1 MKFEINFKADLTP
14 EKKELLELHFADTL
28 KLMGIEPENLT
39 ITLREKPE
47 PLPAWNIKKYEP
59 SFEELLMMPMRHIED
74 IKRCFEACKS
84 KQDVLR
90 VLELAPNMFGEW
102 LVEFDDEYKTFTII
116 NTYYDDDEG
125 ELEEEYCY
133 DYPEDW
139 EDTEEEE

>member
-28 KLMGIEPENLT
+28 RLMGIEPENLT
-39 ITLREKPE
+39 ITLREKPD

-59 SFEELLMMPMRHIED
+59 SFEELLMLPMRHIED
-74 IKRCFEACKS
+74 IKKCFEACKS

-102 LVEFDDEYKTFTII
+102 LVEFDDEYKTFTIT

-139 EDTEEEE
+139 EDTEEE